1 MEKIAVIGAGQMGNG
16 ITQVAACAGYDVIM
30 IDIKEEFTAK
40 GLATIEKSL
49 SKLVSKE
56 RMTQQESDNAL
67 AKISTSTSREDC
79 RDVDLVIEAV
89 PEILNL
95 KLTIFKELD
104 SICKPDCI
112 LASNTSSISISEIAS
127 ATNRPDKVIGMHF
140 MNPVPIMKLVEIING
155 SENQRIN

>member
-56 RMTQQESDNAL
+56 HDSARIRQCNGQNY
-67 AKISTSTSREDC
+67 
-79 RDVDLVIEAV
+79 
-89 PEILNL
+89 NL
-95 KLTIFKELD
+95 
-104 SICKPDCI
+104 
-112 LASNTSSISISEIAS
+112 
-127 ATNRPDKVIGMHF
+127 DK
-140 MNPVPIMKLVEIING
+140 
-155 SENQRIN
+155 